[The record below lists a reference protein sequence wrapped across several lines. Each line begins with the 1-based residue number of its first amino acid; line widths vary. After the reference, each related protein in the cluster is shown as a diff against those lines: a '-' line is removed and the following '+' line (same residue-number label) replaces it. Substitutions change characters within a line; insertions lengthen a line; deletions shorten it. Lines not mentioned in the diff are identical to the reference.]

1 MSSAQPARR
10 TWTYGNLAAL
20 PDDQLRHELIDGEHV
35 VTPSPA
41 IPHQVILWNLVEVLG
56 PYLRANPFGTALTGP
71 VDVKLS
77 LFTVLVP
84 DLVYFT
90 AERFA
95 RVVNEK
101 HATAA
106 PDLVVEILSPG
117 TRRRDKG
124 RKRAVYDR
132 EGVGEYLDR
141 RSGEPIDYGAAA
153 ASCGRWSH
161 GRDDVDARGRRRS
174 RVAPLSEAAHSLAR
188 RLPRPLTARRVA
200 RNRRARQR
208 TRAIPCT
215 RRPAGPASPLA
226 NRPTFWPV
234 GLPCNGRP
242 FGEIRKCLGM
252 RHFPAALQIPF
263 HFPRWYRSRYSSAV
277 ARGV

>member
-10 TWTYGNLAAL
+10 TWTYGDLAAL
-20 PDDQLRHELIDGEHV
+20 PDDALRHELIDGEHFV
-35 VTPSPA
+35 SPSPA
-41 IPHQVILWNLVEVLG
+41 IPHQVILWNLTQLLG
-56 PYLRANPFGTALTGP
+56 PYLRANLIGTALAGP

-77 LFTVLVP
+77 MFTVLVP

-132 EGVGEYLDR
+132 EGVGEYWIVDPEARSVTALR
-141 RSGEPIDYGAAA
+141 RPRAGAGLTDVATLTFEA
-153 ASCGRWSH
+153 GGVLESPLFPGLRIPL
-161 GRDDVDARGRRRS
+161 RDVFRGR
-174 RVAPLSEAAHSLAR
+174 
-188 RLPRPLTARRVA
+188 
-200 RNRRARQR
+200 
-208 TRAIPCT
+208 
-215 RRPAGPASPLA
+215 
-226 NRPTFWPV
+226 
-234 GLPCNGRP
+234 
-242 FGEIRKCLGM
+242 
-252 RHFPAALQIPF
+252 
-263 HFPRWYRSRYSSAV
+263 
-277 ARGV
+277 

>member
-10 TWTYGNLAAL
+10 AWTYSDLVAL
-20 PDDQLRHELIDGEHV
+20 PEDQLRHELIDGEHV

-41 IPHQVILWNLVEVLG
+41 IPHQVILWNLTEVIG
-56 PYLRANPFGTALTGP
+56 PYLRANLIGTALTGP

-77 LFTVLVP
+77 PCTVLVP

-132 EGVGEYLDR
+132 EGVREYWIVDPEARSITVLRRPRADAGLTDVTVLTLAKGETIESPLLPGLQVPLR
-141 RSGEPIDYGAAA
+141 E
-153 ASCGRWSH
+153 
-161 GRDDVDARGRRRS
+161 VFRGR
-174 RVAPLSEAAHSLAR
+174 
-188 RLPRPLTARRVA
+188 
-200 RNRRARQR
+200 
-208 TRAIPCT
+208 
-215 RRPAGPASPLA
+215 
-226 NRPTFWPV
+226 
-234 GLPCNGRP
+234 
-242 FGEIRKCLGM
+242 
-252 RHFPAALQIPF
+252 
-263 HFPRWYRSRYSSAV
+263 
-277 ARGV
+277 